1 MHLGF
6 SEILLRLR
14 RQLMHMVLRSRVCLS
29 ADEYSEQ
36 LSPFL
41 SFKHPESILL
51 IARLS
56 CSLLLTQCIYL
67 GHFRITLGNI
77 LGS

>member
-14 RQLMHMVLRSRVCLS
+14 RQLMHMVLISRVCLS

-36 LSPFL
+36 LSP
-41 SFKHPESILL
+41 SSSILNSYTDGSIVL
-51 IARLS
+51 IIAMQLFGS
-56 CSLLLTQCIYL
+56 FQNH
-67 GHFRITLGNI
+67 HFPVEI